1 MHGSAGAGTVKT
13 HKSGSRD
20 ALQAARSSF
29 PRRLL
34 RESLYVIAGPAVFL
48 GVLYALLFE
57 SARFPTSA
65 PEIPFSVYE
74 FLAYVVTGSVLF
86 RVVFLIL
93 GKRESQIFRYGRYV
107 MKKVLTYLIVL
118 FVTSLVVF
126 IILMAVFVFRDP
138 IPIQSW
144 RPTVGNLLIWYIEYV
159 EAFFV
164 NFDFGPSRLGAGT
177 PALTLIMRA
186 LPWSIMLL
194 GISSVLAWIV
204 GLIVGTFVGWKR
216 GTKLDNVALTI
227 SLFASQIPY
236 YLLALFL
243 LMVFAYTLGWFPTR
257 WPYSPLLKPALDL
270 EFILN
275 MLYHSVLPAFS
286 LILVALP
293 AWIITTRAWTITIL
307 GEDYMLFAQAKGL
320 KKWRIINRYALRNV
334 LLPQVTAL
342 GISLGA
348 ALNGFYLVEW
358 FFSYPGIGK
367 LLLEAFKI
375 RDFSTTLGL
384 IVISISTVVL
394 ANLVIDLLYPLIDP
408 RITHGEG

>member
-1 MHGSAGAGTVKT
+1 MHGSTGAETVKT

-20 ALQAARSSF
+20 ALPAARTSI

-34 RESLYVIAGPAVFL
+34 KESLYVIAGPAVFL
-48 GVLYALLFE
+48 GALYGLLYDF
-57 SARFPTSA
+57 AHFPTGA
-65 PEIPFSVYE
+65 PEIPLLIYE
-74 FLAYVVTGSVLF
+74 LLSYIVVGSVAF
-86 RVVFLIL
+86 RAVFLVL
-93 GKRESQIFRYGRYV
+93 GKSESPSFRYARYV

-126 IILMAVFVFRDP
+126 IILMVVFVFRDP
-138 IPIQSW
+138 IPIHLW
-144 RPTVGNLLIWYIEYV
+144 RPTLGSLLIWYVEY
-159 EAFFV
+159 ANALFM
-164 NFDFGPSRLGAGT
+164 NFDFGLSRLGSGT
-177 PALTLIMRA
+177 PVLTLIMGA

-194 GISSVLAWIV
+194 GISSVLAWVI
-204 GLIVGTFVGWKR
+204 GLIAGTFIAWKR
-216 GTKLDNVALTI
+216 GTRLDNTVLTI
-227 SLFASQIPY
+227 ALFASQIPY

-257 WPYSPLLKPALDL
+257 WPYSPLLRPGPNLEFMLNVLHHSMLPAL
-270 EFILN
+270 
-275 MLYHSVLPAFS
+275 S
-286 LILVALP
+286 LILVAVP
-293 AWIITTRAWTITIL
+293 AWMITTRAWTITIL

-320 KKWRIINRYALRNV
+320 KRWRIINRYALRNV
-334 LLPQVTAL
+334 LLPQVSAL

-348 ALNGFYLVEW
+348 ALNGFFLVEW

-384 IVISISTVVL
+384 IVISISTVVV

-408 RITHGEG
+408 RITHGEV